1 MPKSF
6 LKQFFINKIEWDYA
20 SCTYYFSIL
29 PAWTSNWK
37 YQILEKKT
45 QSIKRKQKYRDGPRQ
60 DLASKFK
67 KKNFHFKFLE
77 LINFIYCI
85 FNVSSQFESQ
95 KLCYKQDT
103 KFEFFFVM
111 LTQFESCYCL
121 RMWSIDI
128 RFVQMFL
135 SSVDYIIYEHIE
147 LYATS
152 YLVKKMVISYC
163 TFVNLYQ
170 KFKLHK

>member
-1 MPKSF
+1 MNIK
-6 LKQFFINKIEWDYA
+6 LKI
-20 SCTYYFSIL
+20 
-29 PAWTSNWK
+29 SN
-37 YQILEKKT
+37 I
-45 QSIKRKQKYRDGPRQ
+45 R
-60 DLASKFK
+60 
-67 KKNFHFKFLE
+67 KKNSEYRKENKNIGTDLDRIWPQNFKILFFHFNNKFLE

-128 RFVQMFL
+128 RFVQMLL
-135 SSVDYIIYEHIE
+135 SSVDYIIYEHIK

-152 YLVKKMVISYC
+152 YLVKEMVISYC
-163 TFVNLYQ
+163 TFVNISKIQIAQVNNLYLKNKKEKKGHISIKVQ
-170 KFKLHK
+170 TL

>member
-1 MPKSF
+1 M
-6 LKQFFINKIEWDYA
+6 
-20 SCTYYFSIL
+20 
-29 PAWTSNWK
+29 
-37 YQILEKKT
+37 
-45 QSIKRKQKYRDGPRQ
+45 
-60 DLASKFK
+60 
-67 KKNFHFKFLE
+67 
-77 LINFIYCI
+77 YCI

-95 KLCYKQDT
+95 QLCYEQDT

-128 RFVQMFL
+128 RFVQMLF
-135 SSVDYIIYEHIE
+135 SSVDNIIYEHIE

-152 YLVKKMVISYC
+152 YLVKEMVISYC